1 MARRLKMCHQ
11 ERAPTAKHV
20 YIAHNCA
27 VRSKRGDLSSHVRPE
42 LVLDDHTQL
51 GNKLAWVL
59 RASHQ
64 LRARRMPV
72 HTTEGAEH
80 QRLFRS
86 IGDFWLMITIML
98 GQYVPL
104 VLPNLAL
111 PRLPADMADRLARA
125 APTQDALR
133 HRLVDT
139 VVQRL
144 HGDNLP
150 RHLRAH

>member
-11 ERAPTAKHV
+11 ERAPTAKQI

-27 VRSKRGDLSSHVRPE
+27 VRSKRGDLSSDVRPE

-98 GQYVPL
+98 GHSVPL
-104 VLPNLAL
+104 AYLNLA
-111 PRLPADMADRLARA
+111 PPQPPAE
-125 APTQDALR
+125 ALCGALTR
-133 HRLVDT
+133 SE
-139 VVQRL
+139 QR
-144 HGDNLP
+144 
-150 RHLRAH
+150 